1 MRYCWLLVCIV
12 LLSLLV
18 ACDTTASNEESLTSS
33 VTPVSVVVVEDV
45 AQGVTVDG
53 YHFLG
58 QEDAPVVIQ
67 FYSDFF

>member
-1 MRYCWLLVCIV
+1 MLLG
-12 LLSLLV
+12 LLV
-18 ACDTTASNEESLTSS
+18 ACDTTASSEESPTSS
-33 VTPVSVVVVEDV
+33 VTPVSTVVEDI